1 MSTRLHRHATL
12 LRTLQKATT
21 RKRRQLLHKHC
32 DDDFVCCIVECVR
45 NLLKGNVPL
54 NSHQKKRLQP
64 KKKVLRQLILKK
76 TSQRKRRQLVQSG
89 GFLGALLGPIVSVLG
104 SLFGNGTR

>member
-1 MSTRLHRHATL
+1 MHALHRA
-12 LRTLQKATT
+12 KPTT
-21 RKRRQLLHKHC
+21 RKRLLHKHC

-54 NSHQKKRLQP
+54 NSIQKRKLQS
-64 KKKVLRQLILKK
+64 KKKVLRQLVLKK

-104 SLFGNGTR
+104 SLFNGPR